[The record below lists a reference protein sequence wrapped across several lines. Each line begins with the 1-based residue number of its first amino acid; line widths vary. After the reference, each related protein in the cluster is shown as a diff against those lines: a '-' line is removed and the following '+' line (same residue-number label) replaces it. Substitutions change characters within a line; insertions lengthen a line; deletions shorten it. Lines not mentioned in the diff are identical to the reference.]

1 MEPVK
6 STSENLQIDKS
17 KAEVINTSNV
27 LEFLHKQLENVSYE
41 INKIVG
47 VKKEVKCYF
56 LYIYICFFFT
66 RQSHQAKQGGVGDI
80 KN

>member
-47 VKKEVKCYF
+47 VKKEVKCYIF
-56 LYIYICFFFT
+56 CIYIYVSFLPDNPT
-66 RQSHQAKQGGVGDI
+66 KPSKVELET
-80 KN
+80 

>member
-47 VKKEVKCYF
+47 VKKEVKCYIF
-56 LYIYICFFFT
+56 CIYIYIYVSFLPDNPT
-66 RQSHQAKQGGVGDI
+66 KPSKVELET
-80 KN
+80 

>member
-41 INKIVG
+41 INKIVD

-56 LYIYICFFFT
+56 FCIYVSFLPDNPPKPSKVELET
-66 RQSHQAKQGGVGDI
+66 
-80 KN
+80 

>member
-47 VKKEVKCYF
+47 VKKEVKC
-56 LYIYICFFFT
+56 FFFT